1 MSKYLPWKS
10 SSIEICSRYAWWY
23 FSSKAKEAI
32 TADMYHIQSKS
43 AHNIV
48 KCARLAERRLRGV
61 WQIFPTV
68 RWFTIR
74 FLIQKT
80 IGVDGLISFAL
91 TIVSQAERTVCHV
104 ITWTLIFVLKPP
116 NVGHKEKNCN
126 LSYVQ
131 FRRPIKI
138 WKVLSSSWWLDDRI
152 LQHRWY

>member
-32 TADMYHIQSKS
+32 TAHIISNQKVRTILWN
-43 AHNIV
+43 AHV
-48 KCARLAERRLRGV
+48 KLKEGCV
-61 WQIFPTV
+61 IKWQIFPTV

-80 IGVDGLISFAL
+80 IGLDGLISFAL

-104 ITWTLIFVLKPP
+104 ITWRLIFVLKPP

-138 WKVLSSSWWLDDRI
+138 WKVISRSWWLDDRI
-152 LQHRWY
+152 LQNRWY